1 MSTIGL
7 ENQQVPGVR
16 DAITAA
22 EKAGEKAEGATKEAA
37 KAAAEAKRAADYA
50 DEAIGTA
57 QEAIQVAEEAT
68 EATNNATN
76 TLNEKI
82 EEINESLETVK
93 EAADVAMGMEEK
105 LDNEIAARESDRDNL
120 QTNINNVMNKEIMDV
135 NFLQENINKE
145 VEARIAGDK
154 AQADALQAQ
163 SDSHTAEINDVKA
176 DVQANTQAIAQ
187 NAQSIAQAQ
196 NNIAN
201 INNEITE
208 IRVEADDA
216 YDKDVQ
222 VDTAVS
228 GNDSTV
234 TITKTIGSL
243 KDDNTQDTE
252 LPLPVASET
261 QAGVIN
267 PATYKQIQDA
277 SEKIAILMSNIVL
290 DPTLPANPTSAQIS
304 EAYKTL
310 TGSDTIP
317 NGARITGS
325 DGVTYVYYANENAW
339 VQSADTGGT
348 VDVKPFTNTAA
359 GTIKG
364 SEEDGKVFAE
374 SDGSGSVNGWDD
386 LVARANS
393 HDSEIENIKTDLA
406 TENTRTQNLP
416 TQVVYN
422 TSLSEYAADKVTTNL
437 VMKDLHTGGD
447 ASLPVEITGATTT
460 RAGVM
465 TAQHVADLNDAHD
478 HANQLATSIDTLETT
493 VDGLE
498 TTVGGL
504 STSVENLGTTVDGI
518 DGRVDTLETQTEEI
532 LDELPNKQ
540 DTLVS
545 GTNIKTVNGESVLGS
560 GDITLGGGGL
570 SEVYYKFGSAA
581 DYSKTGAEL
590 ISIDLPSTGVYW
602 VSFYVYT
609 SSNAGT
615 TEVYLN
621 QGSKNYPGQYNA
633 MYQRRTITQGNLDG
647 VSSSGLVQV
656 SNTHLAVMGKHSGG
670 NVLCMDSSIVAI
682 KMS

>member
-82 EEINESLETVK
+82 DEINESLDTVK

-105 LDNEIAARESDRDNL
+105 LDNEIAAREADRDNL

-154 AQADALQAQ
+154 ANSDAT
-163 SDSHTAEINDVKA
+163 TAAIDGVKE
-176 DVQANTQAIAQ
+176 DVQKNAIAISQ
-187 NAQSIAQAQ
+187 NEQNIAQAQ
-196 NNIAN
+196 ENITN
-201 INNEITE
+201 ITNEITE
-208 IRVEADDA
+208 IKTEASEA
-216 YDKDVQ
+216 YDKEVQ
-222 VDTAVS
+222 VDTQVT

-234 TITKTIGSL
+234 SITKTVGNL

-277 SEKIAILMSNIVL
+277 SEKIEILMSNIVL
-290 DPTLPANPTSAQIS
+290 APNLPNNPTSDQIG
-304 EAYKTL
+304 EAYREI
-310 TGSDTIP
+310 TGSDVIP
-317 NGARITGS
+317 NGARLTGP
-325 DGVTYVYYANENAW
+325 DGTTYVYYGSDGIW
-339 VQSADTGGT
+339 VKSADTGGT
-348 VDVKPFTNTAA
+348 VDVKNFTNTAS
-359 GTIKG
+359 GMIKG
-364 SEEDGKVFAE
+364 STEDGKVFAE
-374 SDGSGSVNGWDD
+374 SDGSGSVNGWDN

-406 TENTRTQNLP
+406 VENTRTQNLP
-416 TQVVYN
+416 SQVMYN
-422 TSLSEYAADKVTTNL
+422 TSLSEYATDKVTANL
-437 VMKDLHTGGD
+437 VLKDLLTGGD
-447 ASLPVEITGATTT
+447 ATLPVEIGGATSTS
-460 RAGVM
+460 AGVM
-465 TAQHVADLNDAHD
+465 TAQQANDLANVESY
-478 HANQLATSIDTLETT
+478 ANQLGESIDNLEAQ
-493 VDGLE
+493 VN
-498 TTVGGL
+498 
-504 STSVENLGTTVDGI
+504 SV
-518 DGRVDTLETQTEEI
+518 DGRVDTLETSNESSGERLTEAESNI
-532 LDELPNKQ
+532 ETLNTAVQGKQ

-570 SEVYYKFGSAA
+570 SEVYYKFGSAS

-609 SSNAGT
+609 SSNSGT

-621 QGSKNYPGQYNA
+621 QGSNNYPAQYQA
-633 MYQRRTITQGNLDG
+633 MYQRRTITSGNLDG
-647 VSSSGLVQV
+647 VSNSGLVNV
-656 SNTHLAVMGKHSGG
+656 TNTHLAVIGKHSGG

-682 KMS
+682 KMD